1 MPEDRVIGNPS
12 LSCPAHG
19 DGDCD
24 WCWEREGEEGGP
36 DFEAEFRGEGAEEGE
51 LCGRVRV
58 GVENGHFGGR
68 EREMKVAW
76 RM

>member
-1 MPEDRVIGNPS
+1 
-12 LSCPAHG
+12 
-19 DGDCD
+19 
-24 WCWEREGEEGGP
+24 
-36 DFEAEFRGEGAEEGE
+36 